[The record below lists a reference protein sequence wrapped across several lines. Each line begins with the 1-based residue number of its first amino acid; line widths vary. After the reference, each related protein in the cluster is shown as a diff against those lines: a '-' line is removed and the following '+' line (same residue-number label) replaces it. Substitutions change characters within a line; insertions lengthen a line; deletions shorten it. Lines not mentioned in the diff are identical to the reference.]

1 MITPQLLA
9 QGKFSPED
17 LVVTVSPS
25 NRQTN
30 PHVEAQIEGLW
41 SAKLHNAIAAGKTIY
56 NGMSYRLNNWALVA
70 SKLHLDFGVF
80 DFKTRECVIEA
91 DGYFDL
97 GEAYFRKGCH
107 TLSTI
112 KTSDDKYLL
121 VELSGKS
128 MNYNAIDFIG
138 GIMETNFAM
147 QTSEDVFSS
156 FYEEL
161 EEEACIEHSDI
172 EFWYLALIYLNAN
185 TNIGFYFE
193 VVLNIPAES
202 LLQRFK
208 EIGKDQ
214 DIKAIR
220 IFDKAAYL
228 RMLASLNINKQ
239 FIAKHI
245 TI

>member
-9 QGKFSPED
+9 KGQFRPED
-17 LVVTVSPS
+17 LVVSVSPS
-25 NRQTN
+25 NRKIDN
-30 PHVEAQIEGLW
+30 AVEDQIEGLW
-41 SAKLHNAIAAGKTIY
+41 SVKLQSALAAGKTIY
-56 NGMSYRLNNWALVA
+56 NGLSYRLNSWTLVDN
-70 SKLHLDFGVF
+70 KLHLDFGVF
-80 DFKTRECVIEA
+80 DFKTRECVIDAE
-91 DGYFDL
+91 GYFDL
-97 GEAYFRKGCH
+97 SEEYFRKGCH

-112 KTSDDKYLL
+112 RTSDNQYLL

-128 MNYNAIDFIG
+128 MNLNPIDFIG

-147 QTSEDVFSS
+147 QTSEDVFGS
-156 FYEEL
+156 FSEEL
-161 EEEACIEHSDI
+161 EEEACIQRSDI
-172 EFWYLALIYLNAN
+172 ELWYLALIYLNAN

-193 VVLNIPAES
+193 VVLNIPAET

-208 EIGKDQ
+208 ETGKDQ

-220 IFDKAAYL
+220 IFSKEGYL
-228 RMLASLNINKQ
+228 TMLATLNINKQ

>member
-9 QGKFSPED
+9 QGKFRPED
-17 LVVTVSPS
+17 LVVSVSPS
-25 NRQTN
+25 NRKID
-30 PHVEAQIEGLW
+30 PHVEAQIETLW
-41 SAKLHNAIAAGKTIY
+41 SIKLRDALAADKKIY
-56 NGMSYRLNNWALVA
+56 NGLSYRLNSWALVD

-80 DFKTRECVIEA
+80 DFKTRECMIEA
-91 DGYFDL
+91 DGYFGL
-97 GEAYFRKGCH
+97 SEEYFRKGCH

-112 KTSDDKYLL
+112 KTSDNQYLL

-147 QTSEDVFSS
+147 KTSQDVFSS

-161 EEEACIEHSDI
+161 SEEACIQQTDI
-172 EFWYLALIYLNAN
+172 ALCYLALIYLNAN

-193 VVLNIPAES
+193 VVLNSTATT

-208 EIGKDQ
+208 ETGKDQ
-214 DIKAIR
+214 DIRAVRTFSKNE
-220 IFDKAAYL
+220 YL
-228 RMLASLNINKQ
+228 AMLASLNVNKQ